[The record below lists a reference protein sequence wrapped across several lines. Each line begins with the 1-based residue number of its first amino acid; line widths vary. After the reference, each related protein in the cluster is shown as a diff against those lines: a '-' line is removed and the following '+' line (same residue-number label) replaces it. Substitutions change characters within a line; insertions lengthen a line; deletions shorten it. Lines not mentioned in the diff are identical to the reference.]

1 MKRLLSVVCVV
12 IAIGAAGAAGYWLGR
27 HGQMAT
33 APDLSAPI
41 GSAAAEPQRR
51 VLYYQHPDGL
61 PDYSPAPK
69 KDDKGRDYVVVYD
82 DVDASPAPET
92 STPKGEG
99 RILYYRNP
107 MGLPDTSPV
116 PKKDWMG
123 MDYIPVR
130 EGDEAD
136 DPSFV
141 KVNPERVQRLGVR
154 TEPVVRRTL
163 ARTVRAV
170 GSVQFDE
177 RRQSVLS
184 TKFEGWIEK
193 LHVNATGEPVKR
205 GQRLMEIYSPELVQ
219 AQQEYLV
226 AADTLNALHGA
237 NAEAQAVARRLLDG
251 AVQRLRYLDV
261 PPSEVERLRREG
273 TATRRITVQAPA
285 DGVVIEKKAVEGMR
299 IMAGEMLYRLVDL
312 SSVWVIA
319 EVFEQDLAL
328 VKPGQDASVTVNAYP
343 GRRFPGRVSFVYP
356 TLSAETRTAR
366 VRLEIPNPDGELRAD
381 MYASVEL
388 AAAMGGSTLV
398 VPDSAVLD
406 SGTRQVVLVDRGEGR
421 FEPRPVRTGAKGDG
435 YYEVLEG
442 VAEDEKIVVSATFLI
457 DAESNLRAALRAF
470 APEAQAP
477 GAKP

>member
-1 MKRLLSVVCVV
+1 MKRFFLVAF
-12 IAIGAAGAAGYWLGR
+12 AIAAGAAGGAGYWFGR
-27 HGQMAT
+27 HSQTMT
-33 APDLSAPI
+33 PPEVSTPI
-41 GSAAAEPQRR
+41 GPAAAEPQRQ

-61 PDYSPAPK
+61 PDYSPEPK
-69 KDDKGRDYVVVYD
+69 KDDQGRDYVAVYD
-82 DVDASPAPET
+82 NQDAAPAPET
-92 STPKGEG
+92 SKPKGQG

-141 KVNPERVQRLGVR
+141 KVSPERVQRLGVR
-154 TEPVVRRTL
+154 TEPITRQTF

-177 RRQSVLS
+177 RRQTVVS

-193 LHVNATGEPVKR
+193 LYVNATGEPVRR
-205 GQRLMEIYSPELVQ
+205 GQVLMEVYSPELVQ

-226 AADTLNALHGA
+226 AADALKDLHGA
-237 NAEAQAVARRLLDG
+237 NAEAQAVARRLIDG

-261 PPSEVERLRREG
+261 PPQEIERLRREG
-273 TATRRITVQAPA
+273 SAARRTTVRALA
-285 DGVVIEKKAVEGMR
+285 DGIVIEKKVVEGMR
-299 IMAGEMLYRLVDL
+299 IMPGETLYSMVDL
-312 SSVWVIA
+312 SNVWVIA

-328 VKPGQDASVTVNAYP
+328 IKPGQNAAITVNAYP
-343 GRRFPGRVSFVYP
+343 GRRFAGHVSFIYP
-356 TLSAETRTAR
+356 TLSTETRTAR
-366 VRLEIPNPDGELRAD
+366 VRLEIPNPTGELRAD

-388 AAAMGGSTLV
+388 TAGMSDSALV

-406 SGTRQVVLVDRGEGR
+406 SGTRQVVLLDRGEGR
-421 FEPRPVRTGAKGDG
+421 FEPRVVKIGAKGDG

-442 VAEDEKIVVSATFLI
+442 VTENEKVVVSATFLI

-470 APEAQAP
+470 VPETPQP
-477 GAKP
+477 GAGQ